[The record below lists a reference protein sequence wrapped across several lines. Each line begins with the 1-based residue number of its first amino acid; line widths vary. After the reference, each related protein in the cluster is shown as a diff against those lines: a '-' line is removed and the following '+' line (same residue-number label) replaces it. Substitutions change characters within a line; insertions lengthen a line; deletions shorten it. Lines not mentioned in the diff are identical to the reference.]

1 MRIGESICMSMNQT
15 NDIHHYYYKK
25 WQHSHLILSA
35 SINTD
40 HLDPLNAT
48 PLLIIRPHP
57 PLPKLLLRHTYRC
70 RPVRHEQICS
80 TLVLL
85 IGGSIV
91 EELDL
96 CVQLCSRLLVKNTL
110 EKV

>member
-1 MRIGESICMSMNQT
+1 MIYIITIIKNGNILITLRFV
-15 NDIHHYYYKK
+15 
-25 WQHSHLILSA
+25 LILSA

-40 HLDPLNAT
+40 HLEPLNAT
-48 PLLIIRPHP
+48 PLLLIRTHP
-57 PLPKLLLRHTYRC
+57 PLRKLLLRHTYKC
-70 RPVRHEQICS
+70 RPVRHEQIRS

-96 CVQLCSRLLVKNTL
+96 CIQLCSRLLVKNTL
-110 EKV
+110 EKVYNRLY